1 MKLSASKA
9 SMQASSALAVERSW
23 LTNTLAS
30 KVMQPLRSASL
41 HCIVSHKCCYANSRP
56 TLSQDWVANSDSL
69 AGWSAKDAF
78 YLIGYLFQCIE
89 YHRTK
94 KVRPFIFRSVLSI
107 NRPKTH
113 LYRLQIHRHIERT
126 VCKRHE
132 NEFILGLFRDFSVT

>member
-1 MKLSASKA
+1 M
-9 SMQASSALAVERSW
+9 
-23 LTNTLAS
+23 
-30 KVMQPLRSASL
+30 
-41 HCIVSHKCCYANSRP
+41 
-56 TLSQDWVANSDSL
+56 ANSDSL

-94 KVRPFIFRSVLSI
+94 KVRPFIFRFKSVSRVNMASIDTLSVLSI

-113 LYRLQIHRHIERT
+113 LYRLQIYRHIERT

-132 NEFILGLFRDFSVT
+132 NEFILGLFRDVFSYLNYIALNVGVISEK